1 MKLSKRDVNL
11 ILGLLS
17 LLLLVAFIFF
27 FYAPKYEAYQNE
39 LNALEPLRT
48 GFKEVKIEVAKLPEL
63 KTNLE
68 KYQVKV
74 QEKEEKARKKA
85 EEDAKNNV
93 TEGLNENQLIVTLE
107 ELADKTNVDMEL
119 KLPIGNPGQVLTD
132 LTETPAAPVGE
143 TPPAEGTETP
153 PADGTTPPAD
163 GTTPPAG
170 EGEVVI
176 DPLPL
181 ENVQDGSYGFKMK
194 GEYRS
199 LMIFLFELRNLEYP
213 ATISKFEVKYNE
225 QDSKELGFPLEA
237 TFNAVFEDGQGGV
250 VQ

>member
-11 ILGLLS
+11 ILGILS

-27 FYAPKYEAYQNE
+27 FYAPKHEAYKDEVAQ
-39 LNALEPLRT
+39 LEPLRT
-48 GFKEVKIEVAKLPEL
+48 GFKNVKIETAKLPEL
-63 KTNLE
+63 KENLE
-68 KYQVKV
+68 KYQEKV
-74 QEKEEKARKKA
+74 REKEDRERKKA

-107 ELADKTNVDMEL
+107 KLADKTNVDMEL
-119 KLPIGNPGQVLTD
+119 KLPIGTPGQVLTD
-132 LTETPAAPVGE
+132 PSETPVAPVGE
-143 TPPAEGTETP
+143 TPPAEEADPAVETP
-153 PADGTTPPAD
+153 AAEGE
-163 GTTPPAG
+163 TPPAG

-176 DPLPL
+176 PPLPL
-181 ENVQDGSYGFKMK
+181 ESVQNNSYGFKMK

-237 TFNAVFEDGQGGV
+237 TFEAVFEDGQGGV
-250 VQ
+250 NQ